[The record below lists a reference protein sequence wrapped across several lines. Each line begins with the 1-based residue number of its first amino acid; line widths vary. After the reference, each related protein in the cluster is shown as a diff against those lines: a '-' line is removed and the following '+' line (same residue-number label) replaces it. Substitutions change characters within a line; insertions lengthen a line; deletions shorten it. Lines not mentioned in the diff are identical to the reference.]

1 MNQIFGNYVQKCLR
15 VTYFLQAVLQFLE
28 FLSFGIQQTKSF
40 QIIITFALVTF
51 AWIFFRSD
59 SINFAFAYIHK
70 ILSFS
75 LFTFPKIFPKTV
87 LGYIFLFLIIEWYG
101 RNESFAIEKF
111 GTNWKKIYRIIFY
124 YALTILILY
133 FYGKDYQFL
142 YFQF

>member
-1 MNQIFGNYVQKCLR
+1 MPSIILKTNRNN
-15 VTYFLQAVLQFLE
+15 LE
-28 FLSFGIQQTKSF
+28 IVAQNSKLPNLKELFS
-40 QIIITFALVTF
+40 IITTFSLTTF